1 MSSESVCPCRCHLGG
16 AFIACDVDA
25 GSSGVPGVAY
35 CGPHTTGMEPSGYAT
50 APEPTVGP
58 VGAHTPKSTPQNRSE
73 GRERLTAQDHWN
85 AADRLTRPTWKR
97 LIRDNGHTERV
108 RLPSLL
114 DQLVEAMDGGETGGA
129 HGVPSSRPPMD
140 AASLS
145 LLLQITNT
153 VRDGLRQRR
162 IKRTFRIKDDLRAL
176 VSAVNTE
183 NDPARIDACA
193 RLLRSWAAQIKAT
206 ISNDVDRTWR
216 MHGAACRVCG
226 SRTVS
231 VFDEDGT
238 ETRQP
243 ALIVHSNDGVID
255 LIRCDFC
262 GTELAGPDLVDI
274 VRRAP
279 RAVAVSEESA

>member
-1 MSSESVCPCRCHLGG
+1 MSSESDCGCRCHLGG
-16 AFIACDVDA
+16 AFVSCDVDA
-25 GSSGVPGVAY
+25 GTSGVPNVAY
-35 CGPHTTGMEPSGYAT
+35 CGPHTTAEAASGYTT
-50 APEPTVGP
+50 ASDPARPSTGKDSDAP
-58 VGAHTPKSTPQNRSE
+58 TPQ
-73 GRERLTAQDHWN
+73 ERAEPLLTARDHWD

-97 LIRDNGHTERV
+97 LVRDNGHTERV
-108 RLPSLL
+108 QLPSLL

-129 HGVPSSRPPMD
+129 HGVPASKPPMD

-145 LLLQITNT
+145 LLCTITNT

-162 IKRTFRIKDDLRAL
+162 IKRTFRIEDDLRAL

-226 SRTVS
+226 SKTVP

-279 RAVAVSEESA
+279 RVGTTSETA